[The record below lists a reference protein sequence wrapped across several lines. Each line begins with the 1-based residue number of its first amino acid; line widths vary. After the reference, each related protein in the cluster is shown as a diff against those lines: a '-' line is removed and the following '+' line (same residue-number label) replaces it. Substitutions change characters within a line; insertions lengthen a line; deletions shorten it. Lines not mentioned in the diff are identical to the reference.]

1 MRPLLLLPFAAALSL
16 AACTPAA
23 TVNAPGANRAGVAA
37 LVAAAPPRALA
48 ALDSATLGRHLAVLA
63 DDAMEGRGTGTPGEQ
78 RTVAYVAAQMRAAGL
93 QPGMPDGTFFQPVP
107 LLGSTP
113 QNVAPLTFTKGS
125 ETASFTFVRDFTIAT
140 DLDAPSAA
148 VEGELVFVGYGI
160 ANPGYRWDDFKG
172 VDLRGKILVA
182 FVNDP
187 PQTEAEPNLFQ
198 ADTLTY
204 NGRWTYKYEE
214 ARRRGAAGIFLI
226 HTAPTA
232 GYPFQVLSA
241 SAAREQIQLATPP
254 ASPLRL
260 KGWITQPTAQ
270 RLAQMAGTTLDRW
283 FEAAASRD
291 FRPQPTGVTL
301 RASSEFTV
309 RRFNGTNVV
318 GKVPGTTRAGESVLY
333 TAHHDHLG
341 KDEALVAQG
350 RDGIYNG
357 AVDNASGVAMLLTLA
372 KAWVAAPRPLRTVYF
387 ASVTA
392 EESGLLGSAYYAL
405 HPAAPMVGTV
415 ANLNVDSG
423 NLFGRTTDIVGLGAE
438 RSELAGIL
446 GAAARAEGMTVTGDP
461 NPNAG
466 LYFRSDQ
473 LSFARVGVPGV
484 FFETG
489 KSFVGQA
496 PGYAARINAEYTA
509 QRYHQP
515 SDEILPGMKYG
526 GAVQQMRVAFR
537 MGYAL
542 AASTLRPAWRSGEAF
557 GETRAT
563 MEREAARR

>member
-1 MRPLLLLPFAAALSL
+1 
-16 AACTPAA
+16 
-23 TVNAPGANRAGVAA
+23 
-37 LVAAAPPRALA
+37 
-48 ALDSATLGRHLAVLA
+48 
-63 DDAMEGRGTGTPGEQ
+63 
-78 RTVAYVAAQMRAAGL
+78 MRAAGL

-113 QNVAPLTFTKGS
+113 KNVAPITFAKGS

-140 DLDAPSAA
+140 DLDAPSAS

-172 VDLRGKILVA
+172 QDLRGKILVA

-187 PQTEAEPNLFQ
+187 PQTDAEPNLFQ

-214 ARRRGAAGIFLI
+214 ARRRGAAGIFLS
-226 HTAPTA
+226 TPR
-232 GYPFQVLSA
+232 P
-241 SAAREQIQLATPP
+241 RRATRSRCSRPAPP
-254 ASPLRL
+254 ASRSSSPRRPRVRCASRA
-260 KGWITQPTAQ
+260 GSRMPTAQ

-291 FRPQPTGVTL
+291 FQPQPTGVTL

-318 GKVPGTTRAGESVLY
+318 GKLPGTTRAAESILY

-372 KAWVAAPRPLRTVYF
+372 KAWTAAPRPMRTVYF

-392 EESGLLGSAYYAL
+392 EESGLLGSTYYAL

-423 NLFGRTTDIVGLGAE
+423 NLFGRTSDIVGLGAE
-438 RSELAGIL
+438 RSELAGL
-446 GAAARAEGMTVTGDP
+446 LAAASRAEGMTVTGDP

-489 KSFVGQA
+489 KTFVGQA
-496 PGYAARINAEYTA
+496 PGYAARISAEYTE

-515 SDEILPGMKYG
+515 SDELLPGMKYG

-542 AASTLRPAWRSGEAF
+542 ASSALRPAWRAGEAF
-557 GETRAT
+557 GETRSA
-563 MEREAARR
+563 MERDAARR